1 MNRQVRFI
9 GASFLTVAI
18 TLIILH
24 NRAVAQTLPG
34 SPPIAQAHTAA
45 ATAGP
50 KEEAEP
56 AEVTLIGITTSLGRT
71 QALLRVKWPARV
83 SNREASYILSEGQ
96 SIDGLTLD
104 NLGVTNAIVTLKEG
118 QLRRTVGLQLAE
130 FIPSGRIDFTNAKV
144 PQVLEIYRALA
155 GVELVTDS
163 RVRTLPDHIT
173 LQAKA
178 DAPAQGAKLLEKA
191 LLEQAGVVITRIDDK
206 RVSVTYNDALPITQT
221 EKAPTGN

>member
-1 MNRQVRFI
+1 MNKKALFI
-9 GASFLTVAI
+9 GAIFLTVAI
-18 TLIILH
+18 TIII
-24 NRAVAQTLPG
+24 P
-34 SPPIAQAHTAA
+34 AA

-56 AEVTLIGITTSLGRT
+56 AQVTLIGITTTLGRT

-83 SNREASYILSEGQ
+83 SNREASYMLS
-96 SIDGLTLD
+96 
-104 NLGVTNAIVTLKEG
+104 EG
-118 QLRRTVGLQLAE
+118 QLRRTVRLQMSTE
-130 FIPSGRIDFTNAKV
+130 FIPSGRIDFTSAEV
-144 PQVLEIYRALA
+144 PQVLQIYRALV

-163 RVRTLPDHIT
+163 RVRTVHCHIT

-221 EKAPTGN
+221 EKAPKKAPTDN

>member
-1 MNRQVRFI
+1 MNKKALFI
-9 GASFLTVAI
+9 GATVLTVAI
-18 TLIILH
+18 TIII
-24 NRAVAQTLPG
+24 P
-34 SPPIAQAHTAA
+34 AA

-56 AEVTLIGITTSLGRT
+56 AQVTLIGITTTLGRT

-104 NLGVTNAIVTLKEG
+104 SLGVTNAVVTLKEG
-118 QLRRTVGLQLAE
+118 QLSRTVRLQMSAE
-130 FIPSGRIDFTNAKV
+130 FLPNRGIYFTSAEV
-144 PQVLEIYRALA
+144 PQVLQIYRALA

-163 RVRTLPDHIT
+163 RVRTVDYHVT

-178 DAPAQGAKLLEKA
+178 DAPAQAAKRLEKA